1 MECNIMAVRIGA
13 RREMSPRVQ
22 QVLADYGCNIRV
34 RLGLHDLGDECTDEG
49 LLVLQLTGEQSSLR
63 ELEQSLNSLG
73 SVKAQMISV

>member
-1 MECNIMAVRIGA
+1 MEFNIMAVRIGA

-34 RLGLHDLGDECTDEG
+34 RLGLHDVGDECTDEG
-49 LLVLQLTGEQSSLR
+49 LLVLQLTGEQSALR